1 MFSLKRSVEGL
12 ETFPLFLALLQ
23 EPTLLNQVR
32 NVYFC
37 QQIIKIFAH
46 SWHCIFGV
54 EGFFFFP
61 GHLYTFGKY
70 AKQNPIIL
78 M

>member
-1 MFSLKRSVEGL
+1 MFSLKCSVQGL

-32 NVYFC
+32 SIYFC

-46 SWHCIFGV
+46 SWQCIFGV
-54 EGFFFFP
+54 EGFFSA
-61 GHLYTFGKY
+61 HLYTFGKY

>member
-1 MFSLKRSVEGL
+1 MFSMKGSVDGL
-12 ETFPLFLALLQ
+12 ETFPLFLACLQ

-32 NVYFC
+32 SVYFC

-46 SWHCIFGV
+46 SWQCIFVV
-54 EGFFFFP
+54 EGFFS
-61 GHLYTFGKY
+61 GHLYTLGKY

-78 M
+78 I